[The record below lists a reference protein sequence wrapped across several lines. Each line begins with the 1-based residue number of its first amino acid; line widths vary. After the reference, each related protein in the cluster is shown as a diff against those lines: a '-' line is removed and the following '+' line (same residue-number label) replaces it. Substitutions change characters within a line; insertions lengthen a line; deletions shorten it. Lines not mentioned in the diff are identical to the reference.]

1 MSKNNRL
8 PKKVRSVKKQDP
20 VPARTNIEINPGNT
34 AVLTVKLL
42 NDINNNLTEIKE
54 ALIHGRPQ

>member
-8 PKKVRSVKKQDP
+8 PKKQVRDVKGEE
-20 VPARTNIEINPGNT
+20 PALRANIEVNPGNT

-42 NDINNNLTEIKE
+42 NDINNNLIAIKE
-54 ALIHGRPQ
+54 ALKDG